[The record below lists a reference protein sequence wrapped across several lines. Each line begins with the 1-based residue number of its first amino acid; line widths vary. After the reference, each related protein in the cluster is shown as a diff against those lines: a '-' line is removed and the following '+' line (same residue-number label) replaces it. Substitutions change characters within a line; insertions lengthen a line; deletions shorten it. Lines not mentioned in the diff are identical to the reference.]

1 MFFMSEEDLKAV
13 LATYQQKCFELF
25 NSNIVLETQ
34 VKSLQSKI
42 ETLSVELEKLKKPK
56 RGTKTEGD
64 FE

>member
-1 MFFMSEEDLKAV
+1 MSDEDLKSI

-34 VKSLQSKI
+34 VKSLQSQVGA
-42 ETLSVELEKLKKPK
+42 LSAELEKLKKPK
-56 RGTKTEGD
+56 RGSKPEGD

>member
-1 MFFMSEEDLKAV
+1 MSDEDLKAI

-34 VKSLQSKI
+34 VKSLQSQVTVLGA
-42 ETLSVELEKLKKPK
+42 EVEKLKKK
-56 RGTKTEGD
+56 RTTKTEGD